1 MWRKVLL
8 SKQTQQ
14 YSKRNLKITTLA
26 EVAGG
31 WSHSCCVVLWDP
43 EWKTRL
49 KCTLLSQGQKKE
61 RSDEIMIRKGKIN
74 ELLASLRAGCA
85 GFMNVRTYSW
95 PYTGICE
102 KCASV
107 ASLRAYPVRRSECG
121 EIQRTW
127 HVLQEGMRDWP
138 HLSGGL
144 RVHCSWLKDQQ
155 GQRLP
160 WM

>member
-1 MWRKVLL
+1 MLC
-8 SKQTQQ
+8 S
-14 YSKRNLKITTLA
+14 TLRF
-26 EVAGG
+26 
-31 WSHSCCVVLWDP
+31 P
-43 EWKTRL
+43 EWKTQL

-107 ASLRAYPVRRSECG
+107 ASLRAYPVRRSERG

-127 HVLQEGMRDWP
+127 HVLQEGMRD
-138 HLSGGL
+138 
-144 RVHCSWLKDQQ
+144 
-155 GQRLP
+155 
-160 WM
+160 